1 MTLNNLRTLINT
13 DLDNE
18 WMHLNFY
25 LYHAGVVGGLHAE
38 EYREFLL
45 KAAEGEMQH
54 VHQFMRRLVGLGVT
68 YPASAGQEFPKF
80 TDPQDILAQAH
91 ALESQVITN
100 YVTRLAQLNDPE
112 LANTEPEI
120 TRYLTVFYED
130 QLKDSYEDRE
140 WIARLLAKTK

>member
-1 MTLNNLRTLINT
+1 MKLDQLVTLINA

-18 WMHLNFY
+18 WTHLNFY

-45 KAAEGEMQH
+45 KAAAGEMEH
-54 VHQFMRRLVGLGVT
+54 VHQFMRRLVGLGLE
-68 YPASAGQEFPKF
+68 YPSAIGHEFKKF
-80 TDPQDILAQAH
+80 TDPVDILDYAH
-91 ALESQVITN
+91 TLESQVITN
-100 YVTRLAQLNDPE
+100 YVTRLARLAEPE
-112 LANTEPEI
+112 LVNAEPEI

-140 WIARLLAKTK
+140 WIARLLARTK